1 MSATLEPRN
10 ENIFIWDCRFLA
22 NAKMLKKHFNVYNYN
37 SQILSK
43 NVVRKVLKSRVLL
56 YFSAIV

>member
-10 ENIFIWDCRFLA
+10 ENIFIWDCHFLA

-37 SQILSK
+37 THIFSR
-43 NVVRKVLKSRVLL
+43 NVVEKDLKSRVLL